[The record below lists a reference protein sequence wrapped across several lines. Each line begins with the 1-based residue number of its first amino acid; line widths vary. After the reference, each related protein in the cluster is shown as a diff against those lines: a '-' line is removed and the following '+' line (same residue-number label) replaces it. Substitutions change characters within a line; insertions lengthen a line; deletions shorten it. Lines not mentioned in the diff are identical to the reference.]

1 MPAGVSPFGAAFT
14 PQRRGSSRAITDR
27 LASTPRLCVKPGYP
41 DTPVTTTTEKPLLI
55 LLAQVLPNRVA
66 AIERL
71 AAEMSIEVVDLAND
85 VPHGGG
91 LARLPDSV
99 PQVDATTWEIPKLIR
114 SGRYGAVMIETQGPT
129 SFSLAAFS
137 THRAG
142 LPLIVWVGL
151 QEVPGTLRWR
161 VGRRILRRVFR
172 WSSAVL
178 TYGEPQSRLAASL
191 GAETVVT
198 SMDPVDLDFWTTPVS
213 MSRGDGLKF
222 LFAGRQEIEKGPH
235 ILLDAWRRSGLA
247 DQGATLRMIGDGTW
261 SPDGGYPAGI
271 SVQHSVAREQ
281 MREVYAASDVLV
293 VPSITTRT
301 FKEPWGIVVAEAM
314 CQGVAVVSSDSVGA
328 ALGGLATD
336 GETALVVPEGDAAAL
351 AQAMERLAG
360 DEALRLRLAAAGRE
374 RVEDFKP
381 DIWVDDLKKAVEI
394 AVA

>member
-1 MPAGVSPFGAAFT
+1 MSEGG
-14 PQRRGSSRAITDR
+14 
-27 LASTPRLCVKPGYP
+27 
-41 DTPVTTTTEKPLLI
+41 KPLLI

-66 AIERL
+66 GLARL
-71 AAEMSIEVVDLAND
+71 AEVMPIEVVDLEND

-91 LARLPDSV
+91 LVPLPDSV
-99 PQVDATTWEIPKLIR
+99 PQRRAGLREIPGLIG
-114 SGRYGAVMIETQGPT
+114 SGRYRAVMIETQQPA
-129 SFSLAAFS
+129 SVCLAAWVAHQS
-137 THRAG
+137 G

-178 TYGEPQSRLAASL
+178 SYGEPQSRLAASL
-191 GAETVVT
+191 GADTVVT

-271 SVQHSVAREQ
+271 SVQQSVAREQ

-301 FKEPWGIVVAEAM
+301 FKEPWAIVVSEAM

-328 ALGGLATD
+328 VLGGLATD

-374 RVEDFKP
+374 RVENFKS
-381 DIWVDDLKKAVEI
+381 DIWVADLKKAVEI